1 VPRKQSRLTLW
12 ERTFSIH
19 RSDTSG
25 APICIAKSKCS
36 TIREDTTMKKRA
48 LIITSLCGLL
58 FSCSSL
64 QTGLVSNSARS
75 SNIQL
80 PYYLPKG
87 LITIDV
93 SYKPK
98 TCKVKKITESSGPSG
113 PVKVT
118 ETKEEVV
125 ADGKELIPVLTTS
138 LTYVADKSSP
148 RLYAQYSNNIFSKD
162 TIDIKTDEEGLL
174 SSAEGLSEDKSL
186 VVIENLVLAALEVG
200 KLMYMPTGVKALS
213 IGEVPKPKKLEE
225 IHITID
231 PTNEAERKN
240 ANSIL
245 KGLDLN
251 LREGLSIGGDSYRP
265 INLSFDGDQK
275 YSGLLFRPLMFYR
288 LYQGGGNSEGG
299 KLVASFAVPDPTQH
313 YCVPLKRRV
322 FVASKTK
329 LEIEKGMLK
338 GLHIE
343 KGSEA
348 EAISGLPLR
357 LVKEVL
363 SLPKGILIYQSNQ
376 IQAETTLIEAQ
387 TRQIKALQDLEKT
400 RQGAQ

>member
-1 VPRKQSRLTLW
+1 MCECETLPVGF
-12 ERTFSIH
+12 ENPNRSI
-19 RSDTSG
+19 
-25 APICIAKSKCS
+25 IK
-36 TIREDTTMKKRA
+36 EDSALKKKP
-48 LIITSLCGLL
+48 LIIAFLLCGLL
-58 FSCSSL
+58 CSCSSL
-64 QTGLVSNSARS
+64 QTGLVSDSARS

-98 TCKVKKITESSGPSG
+98 TCKVTKITESSGPSG

-118 ETKEEVV
+118 ETKEEIV
-125 ADGKELIPVLTTS
+125 ADEKELIPVLTTS
-138 LTYVADKSSP
+138 LTYVADKNSP

-174 SSAEGLSEDKSL
+174 TAAEGLSEDKSL
-186 VVIENLVLAALEVG
+186 VVIENLALAALEAA
-200 KLMYMPTGVKALS
+200 KIPYMPFMRGPEKT
-213 IGEVPKPKKLEE
+213 EQKPEKPE
-225 IHITID
+225 IHITFD
-231 PTNEAERKN
+231 PTNEKEMKN
-240 ANSIL
+240 TNFKLSKL
-245 KGLDLN
+245 GLD
-251 LREGLSIGGDSYRP
+251 LREGLSLGDNYKEISV
-265 INLSFDGDQK
+265 SFDGDRK
-275 YSGLLFRPLMFYR
+275 YSGLLFRPLRFYR
-288 LYQGGGNSEGG
+288 LYQGGVNGDGG

-313 YCVPLKRRV
+313 YCVPLKRRA

-329 LEIEKGMLK
+329 LEIEKGILR

-357 LVKEVL
+357 LLKQIV
-363 SLPKGILIYQSNQ
+363 SLPQGILVYQSDQ
-376 IQAETTLIEAQ
+376 IQAETKLIDAQ

-400 RQGAQ
+400 RQGSQ

>member
-1 VPRKQSRLTLW
+1 
-12 ERTFSIH
+12 
-19 RSDTSG
+19 
-25 APICIAKSKCS
+25 
-36 TIREDTTMKKRA
+36 MKKKT
-48 LIITSLCGLL
+48 LIISSFLCGLL

-162 TIDIKTDEEGLL
+162 AVDIKTDEEGLL
-174 SSAEGLSEDKSL
+174 TSAEGLSEDKSL
-186 VVIENLVLAALEVG
+186 VVIENLALAALEAV
-200 KLMYMPTGVKALS
+200 KIPYMPFMRGPEKT
-213 IGEVPKPKKLEE
+213 EQKPDRPE
-225 IHITID
+225 IHVTFD
-231 PTNEAERKN
+231 PTNEKEMKN
-240 ANSIL
+240 TNCKLSKL
-245 KGLDLN
+245 GLD
-251 LREGLSIGGDSYRP
+251 LREGLSLGENYKEISV
-265 INLSFDGDQK
+265 SFDGNRK
-275 YSGLLFRPLMFYR
+275 YSGLLFRPLRFYR
-288 LYQGGGNSEGG
+288 LYQGGVNGEEG
-299 KLVASFAVPDPTQH
+299 KLVASYAVPDPTQH